1 MSNLLT
7 VEEQIK
13 NLVGCTENTQIAT
26 ARLIRVIHKEEL
38 WKQSKAKSFNEYIK
52 TLLELTS
59 RIGWKAERTLRNY
72 IKLWAVYVEQLGI
85 DEEAVV
91 ENVSHYGLLL
101 PVANTNAKLELDD
114 HENEEGTK
122 LGRHDFASLTETVA
136 KLANGIELSEPE
148 AKQFKLIVGY
158 EPHTDSWDTEDTK
171 EVVDA
176 IKGVKA
182 EDVLP
187 FGRIWAV
194 STFDEE
200 IYTVHAVSVLVDGEV
215 SGAFSKLSYQPVLNK
230 AELKKFIGKDQT
242 VDLETVD
249 LEEEDD

>member
-13 NLVGCTENTQIAT
+13 NLVGCTENTQVAT
-26 ARLIRVIHKEEL
+26 ARLVRQIHKEEL
-38 WKQSKAKSFNEYIK
+38 WKQSKAKSFSEYIK

-72 IKLWAVYVEQLGI
+72 IKLWAVYVEQLDI

-114 HENEEGTK
+114 HANEEGTK
-122 LGRHDFASLTETVA
+122 LGHQDFATLAEIVA
-136 KLANGIELSEPE
+136 NLANGVELSASESK
-148 AKQFKLIVGY
+148 AFKRIVGY

-171 EVVDA
+171 EAVDA

-187 FGRIWAV
+187 FERVWGV
-194 STFDEE
+194 STIDED
-200 IYTVHAVSVLVDGEV
+200 YFTVVSFRIVADGEWAGQPV
-215 SGAFSKLSYQPVLNK
+215 TLDYQPVVDK
-230 AELKKFIGKDQT
+230 AGLKKFCGKDKFT
-242 VDLETVD
+242 DVAEW
-249 LEEEDD
+249 EEDD